1 VELEAEFGEVLLLVP
16 GVLLVVL
23 DCDPML
29 LDEELLGVELP
40 VELEAAFG

>member
-1 VELEAEFGEVLLLVP
+1 
-16 GVLLVVL
+16 VL